1 MTVLQFFDTLASH
14 PKRPD
19 QINGGP
25 PAGSLCWAPFVG
37 PFPPSALPP
46 FTLNISIFA
55 VLFYCLK
62 VCSSAETSASR
73 ACNLDRTY
81 PFLLS
86 YFIFFSLFFLLF
98 LLFHFFSFFLFFSLS
113 SFLCKHMKIIW
124 AVAVVHKK
132 HTKNHKDQIDVFLI
146 I

>member
-14 PKRPD
+14 PKRPN

-25 PAGSLCWAPFVG
+25 PCWLLWLG
-37 PFPPSALPP
+37 PLSPSALPP

-86 YFIFFSLFFLLF
+86 YFIFFSFFFLLF
-98 LLFHFFSFFLFFSLS
+98 SRVHATLHPALSVGLSVCLSVTFYFFYSFYSY
-113 SFLCKHMKIIW
+113 
-124 AVAVVHKK
+124 
-132 HTKNHKDQIDVFLI
+132 
-146 I
+146 

>member
-25 PAGSLCWAPFVG
+25 PCWLLWLG
-37 PFPPSALPP
+37 PLSPSALPP

-86 YFIFFSLFFLLF
+86 YFIFFP
-98 LLFHFFSFFLFFSLS
+98 FFSSFFSSFIFSSFFFSLS